1 MRRHVWWIVAAGV
14 VLAAGALVAW
24 GRTRPSYDAY
34 GWLVWGYQTL
44 HLSLDLGGAPSW
56 KPLPY
61 LFTVPFAL
69 LGDQLEM
76 WLWMVTAVALA
87 LAGSVFGGRIAYHVV
102 AGDRAPRAGA
112 GWGGVLERSAP
123 WLAAGFAAASV
134 LGLQDYMHYVLS
146 VQSDPVIV
154 MFTLAAVDSHLHG
167 RRRWAFWL
175 GVLAALGR
183 PEAWCLLV
191 PYSIYLWWRDRSLRG
206 QVAGGW
212 LLILF
217 MWFGVPTIT
226 NDRPFVSAQLAMGS
240 PRELRHDQI
249 TGTLHRFWDL
259 YNLPLW
265 GATVGT
271 MIWAAVR
278 RDRVV
283 LGLGAAAAVW
293 VVTEVA
299 FALHGWPGL
308 PRYMFEAGAL
318 CGVISGIGFGRLV
331 ASYAAVDRARMTDRT
346 AARAG
351 ARRGLPRL
359 AGPLLALVLVVW
371 LAPYARI
378 RYQQEHDDLRAQRAR
393 TVEIN
398 AMLSTFAQLGGM
410 QHIRSCG
417 QPVVNV
423 EWASALAFA
432 MHLDVGF
439 VGYRPEWELRQRR
452 AIVLFTSLPDGWQV
466 LPHHI
471 PASDRPACATLR
483 ASLIL
488 NRRHPDGQ
496 LIPGPNDRAGRVG
509 ARRLAA

>member
-1 MRRHVWWIVAAGV
+1 
-14 VLAAGALVAW
+14 
-24 GRTRPSYDAY
+24 
-34 GWLVWGYQTL
+34 
-44 HLSLDLGGAPSW
+44 
-56 KPLPY
+56 
-61 LFTVPFAL
+61 
-69 LGDQLEM
+69 
-76 WLWMVTAVALA
+76 
-87 LAGSVFGGRIAYHVV
+87 
-102 AGDRAPRAGA
+102 
-112 GWGGVLERSAP
+112 
-123 WLAAGFAAASV
+123 
-134 LGLQDYMHYVLS
+134 
-146 VQSDPVIV
+146 
-154 MFTLAAVDSHLHG
+154 
-167 RRRWAFWL
+167 
-175 GVLAALGR
+175 
-183 PEAWCLLV
+183 
-191 PYSIYLWWRDRSLRG
+191 
-206 QVAGGW
+206 
-212 LLILF
+212 
-217 MWFGVPTIT
+217 
-226 NDRPFVSAQLAMGS
+226 
-240 PRELRHDQI
+240 
-249 TGTLHRFWDL
+249 
-259 YNLPLW
+259 
-265 GATVGT
+265 
-271 MIWAAVR
+271 
-278 RDRVV
+278 
-283 LGLGAAAAVW
+283 
-293 VVTEVA
+293 
-299 FALHGWPGL
+299 
-308 PRYMFEAGAL
+308 
-318 CGVISGIGFGRLV
+318 VISGIGFGRLV

-398 AMLSTFAQLGGM
+398 AMLSSSRQLGGM

-452 AIVLFTSLPDGWQV
+452 AIVLFTSLARWLAGPAT
-466 LPHHI
+466 PTI